1 MRWGRQT
8 FWGESRGGGSSNSGR
23 GGKVFVQEKQGN
35 EEEEEEDQGGGWHW
49 QTCALNTAQYRCC
62 KILPHNIKLFV
73 TPRIPCFGHMFHL

>member
-35 EEEEEEDQGGGWHW
+35 EEKEEDQGGGWHW